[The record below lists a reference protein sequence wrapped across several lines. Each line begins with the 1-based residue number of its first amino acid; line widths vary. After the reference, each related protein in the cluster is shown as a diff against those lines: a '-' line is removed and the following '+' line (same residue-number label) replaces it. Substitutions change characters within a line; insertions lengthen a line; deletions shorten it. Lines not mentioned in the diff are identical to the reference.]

1 MAADE
6 LPARLRADGWTV
18 ERVTHR
24 GRPLWR
30 ATRPGWVRSAPTI
43 EDLARDCGRAP
54 IPLALDLFAGRGS
67 ATAAM
72 RDRGWR
78 VIRVDNDPV
87 MEPDVLADIATWRY
101 VEAQRPLWHEEI
113 DDANPRH

>member
-1 MAADE
+1 
-6 LPARLRADGWTV
+6 
-18 ERVTHR
+18 
-24 GRPLWR
+24 
-30 ATRPGWVRSAPTI
+30 VRSAPTI